1 MIQLLTLGQFSSNV
15 LGVVTKWDDINRY
28 GYNPYGLFIPYI
40 LSLVFTYLT
49 VMVGLISFHRT
60 DGGYPDKKIQDF
72 VLASQAP
79 GVGEAFKNKRSSI
92 TGKLDN
98 GSFILEPGGHHTYDS
113 NDGHVHHRVHSF
125 V

>member
-1 MIQLLTLGQFSSNV
+1 M
-15 LGVVTKWDDINRY
+15 VTKWDDINRY
-28 GYNPYGLFIPYI
+28 GYNPYGLFIPYT

-49 VMVGLISFHRT
+49 VMVGLIAFYRT

-79 GVGEAFKNKRSSI
+79 GVGEAFKDKRNSI
-92 TGKLDN
+92 KGNLLDN
-98 GSFILEPGGHHTYDS
+98 GSFILEPSPHHTHDS
-113 NDGHVHHRVHSF
+113 NNDNVHHRVHHF